1 MEANMSKHIFK
12 GLAAMVISMLTTVLA
27 AGHRLSTFLLNIA
40 RMRQQKEV
48 SMKKAIVA
56 VLMAVLLTSGLLVGC
71 VGGLVRGSGD
81 LDTREFNFSDFSRV
95 EVGSAFEVKVVQS
108 DSYSVSVTADDN
120 LFDYIKI
127 SKQGTTLK
135 IYLKTAQY
143 IDTTTKAEITMPQLR
158 GLELSGATRGTVSGF
173 SSTENV
179 DIEASGASFLDMVDM
194 SAGDI
199 YFNISGASRV
209 TGDITTG
216 DANFEVSGASNVQ
229 LEGSASDTVIEA
241 SGASRVELADFTVNN
256 ADVRLSGA
264 SSGTVNLDGR
274 LDADLSG
281 ASKLSYIGEPTMGN
295 INTSGGS
302 TLSRK

>member
-1 MEANMSKHIFK
+1 M
-12 GLAAMVISMLTTVLA
+12 
-27 AGHRLSTFLLNIA
+27 
-40 RMRQQKEV
+40 QQKEV
-48 SMKKAIVA
+48 SMKKTIVA

-71 VGGLVRGSGD
+71 IGGVVRGSGN
-81 LDTREFNFSDFSRV
+81 LDTQEFNFSDFTRV
-95 EVGSAFEVKVVQS
+95 EVGSAFEVEVVQS

-120 LFDYIKI
+120 LFDYILV

-135 IYLKTAQY
+135 IRLKTAQY
-143 IDTTTKAEITMPQLR
+143 IDTTTRAEITMPQLR
-158 GLELSGATRGTVSGF
+158 GLDLSGATRGTVSGF

-179 DIEASGASFLDMVDM
+179 DIEVSGASSLDMVDM

-199 YFNISGASRV
+199 DFDISGASRV
-209 TGDITTG
+209 TGDITAG
-216 DANFEVSGASNVQ
+216 DADFEVSGASNVQ

-241 SGASRVELADFTVNN
+241 SGASRVELAGFTVNN
-256 ADVRLSGA
+256 ADVSLSGA

-281 ASKLSYIGEPTMGN
+281 ASKLSYIGEPTMGT